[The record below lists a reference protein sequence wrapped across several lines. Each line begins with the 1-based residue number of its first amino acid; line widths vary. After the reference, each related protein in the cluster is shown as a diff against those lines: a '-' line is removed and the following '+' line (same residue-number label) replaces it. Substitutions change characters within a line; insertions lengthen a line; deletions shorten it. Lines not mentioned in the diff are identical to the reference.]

1 MPTTPTPNSNS
12 RPFSLSIMKTFTVF
26 SLVAAS
32 MFLAACGSAGSD
44 TAMKAS
50 NAPDRDPPS
59 TRTPLIPDTLISS
72 DWVTTKG
79 GNLNISCESLACAQ
93 GRRHY
98 SYSALH
104 LPITGFNKNDKVNG
118 PTRRVVNDDGTTHTI
133 YDYWMGDSMFSARTW
148 VSDNDPSGYNSEYN
162 ALAFGTVLG
171 NDTGSRPS
179 GSATYSGKTTAFTI
193 SPEATF
199 NINRNPVGTVHH
211 GEFTADYDFSNK
223 LINISLDFPDFLVP
237 TFFSSKVLSDGTF
250 SRKAYNDNES
260 HMRGA
265 FFGNNHNEV
274 AGSYFHSV
282 YGIAGSFGGIKD

>member
-1 MPTTPTPNSNS
+1 MPNPNSKFQ
-12 RPFSLSIMKTFTVF
+12 FSPLFTLSIMKTFTVF

-32 MFLAACGSAGSD
+32 MLLAACGSAGSD
-44 TAMKAS
+44 TAMNAS

-79 GNLNISCESLACAQ
+79 GNLNVSCESLACAQ

-148 VSDNDPSGYNSEYN
+148 VSDDDPSGYNNEYN

-193 SPEATF
+193 S
-199 NINRNPVGTVHH
+199 NVNRNPVGTVHH
-211 GEFTADYDFSNK
+211 GEFTAEYHFSNK
-223 LINISLDFPDFLVP
+223 FIDITLDFPDFIP
-237 TFFSSKVLSDGTF
+237 IFSTHKVLSDGTF

-274 AGSYFHSV
+274 AGSYFNSI